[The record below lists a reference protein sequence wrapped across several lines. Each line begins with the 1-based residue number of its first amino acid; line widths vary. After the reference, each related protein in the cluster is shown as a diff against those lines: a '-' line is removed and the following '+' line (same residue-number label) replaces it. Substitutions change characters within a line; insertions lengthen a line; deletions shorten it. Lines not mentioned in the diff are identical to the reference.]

1 MQWHPHSPTS
11 SLYPCDCITVTKMEV
26 NDICN
31 PLIFYLGEATRGLLW
46 SADPPVPRDA
56 ESGKLNLEINYPLI
70 HPLRK
75 QLNHQYIRLNCLKMC
90 YIHIWITL
98 DQNNCCAGASL
109 PSSTEA
115 FKESHTH
122 ILFPEA
128 DQCIAMLNFK
138 KIPELLFYLNF
149 LQEYLEFPSRSMC
162 CCSSISLFAIW
173 VGGSQINYAKT
184 RNNTVLSSPQAKEPW
199 SITIKVWWNHVK
211 LENEN
216 IWNFSVCS
224 TEIRVS
230 GKYFLFVEVWDC
242 SQAEI
247 PILGWGTDTRD

>member
-1 MQWHPHSPTS
+1 MVVFGGRGHKKGLLAIWKRIFAKIAEVEKWRTLGFCKINLMQWHPHSPTS

-128 DQCIAMLNFK
+128 DQCIAMLNFEK
-138 KIPELLFYLNF
+138 FPELLFYLNF
-149 LQEYLEFPSRSMC
+149 LQEYLEFPSR
-162 CCSSISLFAIW
+162 
-173 VGGSQINYAKT
+173 
-184 RNNTVLSSPQAKEPW
+184 
-199 SITIKVWWNHVK
+199 
-211 LENEN
+211 
-216 IWNFSVCS
+216 
-224 TEIRVS
+224 
-230 GKYFLFVEVWDC
+230 
-242 SQAEI
+242 
-247 PILGWGTDTRD
+247 